1 MARRLVFAYFACQPP
16 YVMQPADFTKLPAQ
30 QQLDT
35 LYFAGDVLANRYEG
49 DNIFLLYNLRDF
61 YVELRYD
68 AYNSH
73 LHQVTAFRD
82 TDHLEPY
89 LPYLA

>member
-1 MARRLVFAYFACQPP
+1 MSRPTFVYFACQPR
-16 YVMQPADFTKLPAQ
+16 VCMQPTDFTNLSAD

-35 LYFAGDVLANRYEG
+35 LYFTGDILANRYEG
-49 DNIFLLYNLRDF
+49 ENIFLLYNLRDF

-68 AYNSH
+68 AYNNN

-82 TDHLEPY
+82 MNKLEPY
-89 LPYLA
+89 LPYLSL